1 MDFERVLKTLL
12 EEFEEK
18 HIRCALMGGVA
29 LGVWGAPR
37 ATMDI
42 DFLVHRDDLDA
53 LHDAMQTFGYQ
64 RRACSEDVSQYRHEV
79 PGLGSVDF
87 VHAFRRISLEML
99 GRAVA
104 RPVFGG
110 TRQVRVLLPE
120 DVIGLK
126 VQAIV
131 NDPETRKAKDSAD
144 IEALMAARGAE
155 LDWGRVEEFYKL
167 FSLEEEARRL
177 RERFGHAG

>member
-1 MDFERVLKTLL
+1 MDFERVLKALL

-18 HIRCALMGGVA
+18 RIRYALMGGVA

-37 ATMDI
+37 TTHDI
-42 DFLVHRDDLDA
+42 DFLVHQDDLDA
-53 LHDAMQTFGYQ
+53 LHVAMQALGYE
-64 RRACSEDVSQYRHEV
+64 RGAATENISQYRHEV
-79 PGLGSVDF
+79 PGLGAVDF

-99 GRAVA
+99 ARAVE

-126 VQAIV
+126 VQAMV
-131 NDPETRKAKDSAD
+131 NDPESRKAKDGAD
-144 IEALMAARGAE
+144 IEALMEARGPE
-155 LDWGRVEEFYKL
+155 LDWGRIEEFYKL
-167 FSLEEEARRL
+167 FAMEAEARRL
-177 RERFGHAG
+177 RERFGHA

>member
-12 EEFEEK
+12 EEFEQK
-18 HIRCALMGGVA
+18 RVRCALMGGVA

-37 ATMDI
+37 ATLDI
-42 DFLVHRDDLDA
+42 DFLVHHDDLCVLHEAMHA
-53 LHDAMQTFGYQ
+53 LGYD
-64 RRACSEDVSQYRHEV
+64 RVVFTENISQYRHEA
-79 PGLGSVDF
+79 PGLGFVDF

-99 GRAVA
+99 GRAVE

-126 VQAIV
+126 VQAMV
-131 NDPETRKAKDSAD
+131 NDPENRKAQDSAD
-144 IEALMAARGAE
+144 IEALMEARGAA
-155 LDWGRVEEFYKL
+155 LDWDRVGEFYRL
-167 FSLEEEARRL
+167 FSLEQEGRRL
-177 RERFGHAG
+177 WERFSHA